1 MAPANAINRMID
13 NIAVHMFALDFAY
26 IFYHTRVVVVIMDL
40 QNFLDA
46 SLVLDV
52 KEKTNNQPKPTPVNS
67 LYRPITL
74 FDMWKDQT
82 IDKAVNAIV
91 LGVWGGNVDK
101 HNFTI
106 EDIEKVFDNT
116 PKTIQSKI
124 EDVPRFIRSRILA
137 KLAEY
142 IVDKFPTGSTI
153 KDANMRYLHTLLL
166 YKSSDHLARIMP
178 TKTVKVNTTT
188 EAAQPVSYSPIIDT
202 EINQGYM
209 NGFVNAAIIT
219 NIKFLIEQNT
229 LPNNITAQNNI
240 IAYIDGINE
249 KYTNTNTYVK
259 MSNFLNRINTNNF
272 KSDNEYNIFVFYIC
286 IVNSIQYISK
296 KKIKT
301 DIKQA
306 YDIDIPGIGIQTTII
321 QLNTHNY
328 VDNPNN
334 DNPNPILD
342 FSDEKKK
349 EETITNILNLTKYRS
364 IMIMEQKKK
373 NTKNIKNVY
382 TKNIYN
388 EIIKGESDNT
398 RIAYLIEYIKLL
410 KENPE
415 LTFTII

>member
-67 LYRPITL
+67 LYRPVTL

-188 EAAQPVSYSPIIDT
+188 EAAPPVSYSPIIDT

-229 LPNNITAQNNI
+229 LPNNTTAQNNI
-240 IAYIDGINE
+240 IAYIKGINE
-249 KYTNTNTYVK
+249 KYTTPNPPYVK

-296 KKIKT
+296 EKIKT
-301 DIKQA
+301 AANI
-306 YDIDIPGIGIQTTII
+306 YDIDIPEIGIQTNAI
-321 QLNTHNY
+321 QLNTPNY
-328 VDNPNN
+328 VSIYNVNL
-334 DNPNPILD
+334 NPILD

-349 EETITNILNLTKYRS
+349 EETITNILKLTKYRS
-364 IMIMEQKKK
+364 IMEQKKK